1 MQRGQ
6 EDDWQWLEALPL
18 MLHLDL
24 PKSPLP
30 VVVVHAGLVPGP
42 GEGLQMLK
50 VWKQQDGGVTLHV
63 ELFVSRKKVKACQ
76 NFAMFVMYSVLHLH
90 CISVFNQESRPSR
103 PSLA

>member
-1 MQRGQ
+1 MLQRGQ

-42 GEGLQMLK
+42 GSEGFKPVVLWQRAW
-50 VWKQQDGGVTLHV
+50 VIFDVCPQ
-63 ELFVSRKKVKACQ
+63 LF
-76 NFAMFVMYSVLHLH
+76 
-90 CISVFNQESRPSR
+90 
-103 PSLA
+103 